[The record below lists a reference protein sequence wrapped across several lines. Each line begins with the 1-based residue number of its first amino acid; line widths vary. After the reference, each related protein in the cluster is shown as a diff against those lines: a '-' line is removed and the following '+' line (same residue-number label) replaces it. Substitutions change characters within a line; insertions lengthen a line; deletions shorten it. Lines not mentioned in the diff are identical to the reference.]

1 MLEEEKHWDY
11 ICLTILT
18 IATAA
23 LAGVFFILGI
33 GSPEET
39 LRGLTGV
46 AIVTTVGLASLL
58 YSMMVARTARA
69 LFIPDNFQATESLQ
83 RKKYE
88 TSEVFAL
95 FGTMMAPLLAVVALA
110 IITPVYVAHFT
121 PEEPS
126 GGKGENSGKSK
137 R

>member
-1 MLEEEKHWDY
+1 
-11 ICLTILT
+11 
-18 IATAA
+18 
-23 LAGVFFILGI
+23 
-33 GSPEET
+33 
-39 LRGLTGV
+39 
-46 AIVTTVGLASLL
+46 
-58 YSMMVARTARA
+58 MMVARTARA